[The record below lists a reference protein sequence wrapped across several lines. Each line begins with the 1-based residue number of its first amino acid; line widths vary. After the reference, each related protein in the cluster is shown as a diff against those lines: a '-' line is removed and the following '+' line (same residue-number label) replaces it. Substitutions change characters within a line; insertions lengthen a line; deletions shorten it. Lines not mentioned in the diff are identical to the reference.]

1 MEEDVKRE
9 VCVPPIETPV
19 AKHQVA
25 IVSSLTN
32 MARRARLSIS
42 KWNECGPDTRV
53 IDFAKYRVVNDVA
66 LLRYYIY
73 RSPDHRRLRVEEQER
88 DSSGRGSI
96 R

>member
-32 MARRARLSIS
+32 TARRARLSIS
-42 KWNECGPDTRV
+42 K
-53 IDFAKYRVVNDVA
+53 
-66 LLRYYIY
+66 
-73 RSPDHRRLRVEEQER
+73 
-88 DSSGRGSI
+88 
-96 R
+96 